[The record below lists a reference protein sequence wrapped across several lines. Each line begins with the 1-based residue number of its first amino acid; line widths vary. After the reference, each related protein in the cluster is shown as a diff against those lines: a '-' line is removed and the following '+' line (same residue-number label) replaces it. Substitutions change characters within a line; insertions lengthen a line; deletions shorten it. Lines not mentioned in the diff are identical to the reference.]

1 MTNGTKQKALTANK
15 TALDFSKLFG
25 QEKQAPKTPIDA
37 FKEGDTIKPSSETQN
52 APTGLIGGLDGLPAF
67 QLEKRAKKEHGE
79 REEAL
84 RICKEH
90 RENEKK
96 SSMLQSE
103 ILKGLKAGAD
113 IYSLFLKAAKAISLM
128 TGESL
133 FYTQAEKDLIAIYG
147 AGLQEKPPLTVELG
161 QVEERLR
168 RLTEALGR
176 EAEPDAQER
185 IKRAVTAHEARAKEL
200 RRMIEK
206 AG

>member
-1 MTNGTKQKALTANK
+1 MMNGTKQKAPTANN
-15 TALDFSKLFG
+15 TALDFSKLFA
-25 QEKQAPKTPIDA
+25 QEKQAPKTPVDA
-37 FKEGDTIKPSSETQN
+37 FNEGNTIETSSQSQN
-52 APTGLIGGLDGLPAF
+52 ATTGLIEGLDGLPAF
-67 QLEKRAKKEHGE
+67 KLEKRAKKEHGE

-84 RICKEH
+84 RICKEY
-90 RENEKK
+90 RENSKE
-96 SSMLQSE
+96 SSMLKCE

-147 AGLQEKPPLTVELG
+147 IGLQEEAPLSVELE
-161 QVEERLR
+161 QVEKRLQ

-176 EAEPDAQER
+176 EADPDNGER
-185 IKRAVTAHEARAKEL
+185 IKRAITAHKARATEL